1 MGCGFSDVEMELSR
15 KPFRLTIPQSLT
27 QWPFPVYVVKALGL
41 TFWVPVP
48 PYHSQLCDLEQVTS

>member
-1 MGCGFSDVEMELSR
+1 MGCGFSDVEKELSW
-15 KPFRLTIPQSLT
+15 KPFDSPYSRVSHGSL
-27 QWPFPVYVVKALGL
+27 PLCVLKALGL